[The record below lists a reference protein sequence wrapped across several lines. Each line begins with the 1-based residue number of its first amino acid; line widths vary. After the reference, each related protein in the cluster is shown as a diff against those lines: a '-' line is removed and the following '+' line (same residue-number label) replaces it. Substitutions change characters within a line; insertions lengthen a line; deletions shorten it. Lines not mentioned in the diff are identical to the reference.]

1 MIRLETIDETNW
13 RYPLRVS
20 DAQKAYVAGTAAL
33 LARAYA
39 YRRLHSRAFLV
50 CDGEMPV
57 GMGLYYDCP
66 ELDAYDLSQ
75 FFIDEH
81 YQRRGYA
88 RAAVR
93 LVLDA
98 MKQEGRYRKVLLCY
112 IKGNTAAK
120 ALYESFGFVET
131 GCDEDEI
138 VMEKPL

>member
-1 MIRLETIDETNW
+1 MIRLESIDETNW

-20 DAQKAYVAGTAAL
+20 DAQKAYVASTTVL

-39 YRRLHSRAFLV
+39 YRNLHSRAFLV
-50 CDGEMPV
+50 RDGETPV

-66 ELDAYDLSQ
+66 EMGAYDLSQ
-75 FFIDEH
+75 FFIDER

-88 RAAVR
+88 KAAVR

-98 MKQEGRYRKVLLCY
+98 MRQDGRYRRVLLCY
-112 IKGNTAAK
+112 IAGNAAAK

-131 GCDEDEI
+131 GRDGDEI
-138 VMEKPL
+138 VMEKTL